1 MNHTYTVAQW
11 RGTDNGY
18 RVLGRGL
25 SENAAIRRMALV
37 ERLWPEMARP
47 KAYAQEL
54 GRVDTLQV
62 TRKPQ

>member
-1 MNHTYTVAQW
+1 MNQTYTVAQW
-11 RGTDNGY
+11 RGSENGY

-25 SENAAIRRMALV
+25 RENAAIRRMALV
-37 ERLWPEMARP
+37 ERIFPEMARP

-54 GRVDTLQV
+54 GRTDTLQV

>member
-1 MNHTYTVAQW
+1 MQTYTVAR
-11 RGTDNGY
+11 RGSENGY
-18 RVLGRGL
+18 RRFGSSL
-25 SENAAIRRMALV
+25 SEAAAIRRMALV
-37 ERLWPEMARP
+37 ERIFPEMARP

>member
-1 MNHTYTVAQW
+1 MQTYTVAQW
-11 RGTDNGY
+11 RGSENGY
-18 RVLGRGL
+18 RVLGRSL
-25 SENAAIRRMALV
+25 SEAAAIRRMALI
-37 ERLWPEMARP
+37 ERLFPEMARP

>member
-1 MNHTYTVAQW
+1 MQTYTIAQW
-11 RGTDNGY
+11 RGTENGY
-18 RVLGRGL
+18 RHLGSNL
-25 SENAAIRRMALV
+25 PEAAAIRRIALA
-37 ERLWPEMARP
+37 ERIWPERARP